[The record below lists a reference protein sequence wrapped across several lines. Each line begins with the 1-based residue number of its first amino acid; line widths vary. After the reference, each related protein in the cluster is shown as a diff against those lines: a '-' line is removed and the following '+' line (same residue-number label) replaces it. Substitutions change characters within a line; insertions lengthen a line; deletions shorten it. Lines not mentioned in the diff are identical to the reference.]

1 MDKQKELREDEK
13 ALQEKEINE
22 LKEKNIFETTYL
34 KKELEKAV
42 NGKLQLELETE

>member
-42 NGKLQLELETE
+42 NGKL